1 MSILRAG
8 EPKEIC
14 DKKPMSAAA
23 GGAGVQVKGALPQTM
38 AVK

>member
-8 EPKEIC
+8 EPKENC
-14 DKKPMSAAA
+14 DKKAMSAA
-23 GGAGVQVKGALPQTM
+23 GGRVQVKGALPQTM